1 MARKRKAPEKKPA
14 ERRAVPAFCKD
25 IGSRISTLRRKA
37 GRTQAQLA
45 EDVGAATSSLARI
58 EIGQRQPSLELLGK
72 IADSLGLPL
81 GQLFSGWSTEI
92 ALPEGERA
100 WQEQMEKLGG
110 QVKKLTA
117 PDLALLTQF
126 AERLAREE

>member
-1 MARKRKAPEKKPA
+1 MAKQRKAAEKKTSN
-14 ERRAVPAFCKD
+14 RRAAPAFC
-25 IGSRISTLRRKA
+25 IELGRRISALRRKA

-92 ALPEGERA
+92 TLPDGERA
-100 WQEQMEKLGG
+100 WQEQMEKL
-110 QVKKLTA
+110 VNLIKKLA
-117 PDLALLTQF
+117 ASDLELLVKF
-126 AERLAREE
+126 AERLTKEE

>member
-1 MARKRKAPEKKPA
+1 MATKRKAPEKKAA
-14 ERRAVPAFCKD
+14 ERREVPAFCKD
-25 IGSRISTLRRKA
+25 LGRRISTLRKKA

-45 EDVGAATSSLARI
+45 EEIGAATSSLARI

-72 IADSLGLPL
+72 ITDSLGMPM

-100 WQEQMEKLGG
+100 WQEQMEKLGN
-110 QVKKLTA
+110 VIKKLPA
-117 PDLALLTQF
+117 ADVALLTQF

>member
-1 MARKRKAPEKKPA
+1 MATKRKAPEKKPA
-14 ERRAVPAFCKD
+14 ARRNVPAFCID
-25 IGSRISTLRRKA
+25 LGRRISTLRRKA

-72 IADSLGLPL
+72 IADSLGMPM

-92 ALPEGERA
+92 AVPEGERA
-100 WQEQMEKLGG
+100 WLEEMEKLGNV
-110 QVKKLTA
+110 VKKLPA
-117 PDLALLTQF
+117 ADLALLAQF
-126 AERLAREE
+126 AERLARDE